1 MSLYVSIENKV
12 IILKGTQF
20 NEPVY
25 IHWHSC
31 IFSVQ
36 TEVHLQFLHMNSERN
51 SEKYKKLMDKYTDDF
66 QSVEGKGIRLL
77 ESLNYFK

>member
-1 MSLYVSIENKV
+1 MSLYIFTGIHASSLCK
-12 IILKGTQF
+12 LK
-20 NEPVY
+20 Y
-25 IHWHSC
+25 HS
-31 IFSVQ
+31 
-36 TEVHLQFLHMNSERN
+36 QFLHMNSERN